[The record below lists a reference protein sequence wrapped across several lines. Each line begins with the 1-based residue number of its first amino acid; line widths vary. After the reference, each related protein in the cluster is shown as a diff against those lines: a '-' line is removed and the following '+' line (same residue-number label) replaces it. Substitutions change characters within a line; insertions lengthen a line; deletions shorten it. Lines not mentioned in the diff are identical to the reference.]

1 MIRVSVLYP
10 SAEGSTFNHDYY
22 RTTHVPLVAKAWSP
36 VGTQID
42 KVINGPYEAA
52 VHMTFDSLEI
62 FQSAM
67 ASPLTGDVM
76 ADVANYTN
84 ITPVMQISEIIEG

>member
-10 SAEGSTFNHDYY
+10 SGEGSTFDHDYY
-22 RTTHVPLVAKAWSP
+22 RTTHVPLAAKAWNP

-42 KVINGPYEAA
+42 KVISGPHEAA
-52 VHMTFDSLEI
+52 VHMTFDSLEV

-67 ASPLTGDVM
+67 ASPLTGEVM

-84 ITPVMQISEIIEG
+84 IAPVIQISEIIEG